1 MSNKMNSIEHSGVS
15 KNYSLGYEED
25 VGDWKVEVIFY
36 SGRQEAVG
44 GLKALIY
51 NSVMSS
57 KCT

>member
-1 MSNKMNSIEHSGVS
+1 MNSIEHSGVS